1 MTGKAKPRL
10 KPRTP
15 KEIRE
20 MIEVLERSGFDLAR
34 DMIKV
39 LNWVQ
44 GHHPAPLLQF
54 YIGAGTRKP
63 DTKGR

>member
-1 MTGKAKPRL
+1 MTGKAKPR
-10 KPRTP
+10 TQ
-15 KEIRE
+15 KEIHE
-20 MIEVLERSGFDLAR
+20 MIELLELSGFDLAR

-44 GHHPAPLLQF
+44 GHEPAPILKF
-54 YIGAGTRKP
+54 YIDAANKA